1 MPDLE
6 ALFADAIRAY
16 ESGRPQ
22 EAETKAK
29 QIVQQDPQ
37 NVRARV
43 LLGELCARTGR
54 LAPAIDW
61 LKQALAIDRE
71 AYGAMMG
78 LANLYA
84 SSGRMPE
91 AVAMLER
98 AIRTRPEISVA
109 YGMLGSIL
117 QSQGRMNDAIAY
129 LRQAAEREP
138 AAATPYRTLGLAYYQ
153 AGKLSEAEAA
163 FREAVVRAPDEAT
176 PYSDLGQVLYTRQ
189 AYSEAAVEFRKALE
203 RAPGNVRDT
212 VLLGQV
218 LFEAG
223 ELDEAEALFRQ
234 AIVADP
240 KHITAQSFLGSLL
253 KQQGRFAEA
262 LPYLNRNIELQ
273 SQRGGAFLDLVNG
286 KRIGAEDRPLV
297 ERMELLVRTNMPPQ
311 ERQALHYALGKA
323 LDDLGDYGQAIR
335 HFDEANAIAR
345 KAIEAAGQKFNRGA
359 ISRRI
364 DEIIAR
370 YPPSAFANLTPN
382 EDDVPIFIVGMV
394 RSGTTLVEQIISSH
408 PKVAAAGE
416 LPFWTERAQAI
427 DREEKDAT
435 KAIAQMRSEYLDVLR
450 KIAPS
455 ALHVTDKMPGNF
467 VALGLMHIAFPGSRM
482 IACRR
487 NGADNALS
495 IYTTAFRTS
504 HTYVHDRED
513 IVFFFREFSRLL
525 DHWRS
530 VLPTERYME
539 ISYEELVRD
548 RETVTRGMLDFC
560 GLEWDAACMSPE
572 ANDRPV
578 KTPSQWQVRQ
588 PVYTTSVERWRNYEP
603 WLGAFR
609 QLLD

>member
-1 MPDLE
+1 MPDIE
-6 ALFADAIRAY
+6 ALFTEAVQSYDA
-16 ESGRPQ
+16 GRPQ

-37 NVRARV
+37 NVRARL

-61 LKQALAIDRE
+61 LKQALAIDGE

-78 LANLYA
+78 LANMYA

-98 AIRTRPEISVA
+98 AIRTRPEISAA
-109 YGMLGSIL
+109 YGMLGSIY
-117 QSQGRMNDAIAY
+117 QSQGRVEAGLSY

-138 AAATPYRTLGLAYYQ
+138 EAAAPYRTLGLAYYQ
-153 AGKLSEAEAA
+153 AGKLAEAEAA
-163 FREAVVRAPDEAT
+163 FRETIVRAPEEAT
-176 PYSDLGQVLYTRQ
+176 PYSDLGQLLYTRQ
-189 AYSEAAVEFRKALE
+189 AFPEAAAEFRKALE
-203 RAPGNVRDT
+203 RAPGNLRDI

-218 LFEAG
+218 LFEGG
-223 ELDEAEALFRQ
+223 ELEEAETLFRQ
-234 AIVADP
+234 AIAADP
-240 KHITAQSFLGSLL
+240 KHVAAQSFLGALL
-253 KQQGRFAEA
+253 KQQGRFMEA
-262 LPYLNRNIELQ
+262 LPYLNRNIDLQ
-273 SQRGGAFLDLVNG
+273 SQRGGAFLDLVSS
-286 KRIGAEDRPLV
+286 KRIGPEDRPLV
-297 ERMELLVRTNMPPQ
+297 QRMERLLRNNMPPA
-311 ERQALHYALGKA
+311 ERQALHYAMGKA
-323 LDDLGDYGQAIR
+323 LDDLGEYGQAIR
-335 HFDEANAIAR
+335 HFDEANSIAR
-345 KAIEAAGQKFNRGA
+345 KGLEAAGQRFNRA
-359 ISRRI
+359 SVSRRI

-370 YPPSAFANLTPN
+370 YPKSAFEGVELRS
-382 EDDVPIFIVGMV
+382 DDIPIFVVGMV

-408 PKVAAAGE
+408 SKVAAAGE

-427 DREEKDAT
+427 DRDERDPAR
-435 KAIAQMRSEYLDVLR
+435 ALAQMRSEYLDVLR
-450 KIAPS
+450 KIAPD
-455 ALHVTDKMPGNF
+455 AQHVTDKMPGNF
-467 VALGLMHIAFPGSRM
+467 VALGLMHMAFSGARM

-513 IVFFFREFSRLL
+513 IVFFFRQFSRLL

-530 VLPTERYME
+530 VLPQDRYME
-539 ISYEELVRD
+539 ISYEELVRE
-548 RETVTRGMLDFC
+548 REAVTRRMLEFC
-560 GLEWDAACMSPE
+560 GLEWDEACMTPE
-572 ANDRPV
+572 QNDRPV

-609 QLLD
+609 ELVD